1 MVRRSIRKSTTPTI
15 AKPATNGQS
24 PNAMT
29 QHVNIV
35 SIDPKDPMTKLS
47 RSPERNTF
55 QRDNYL
61 RRKMEEGDLP
71 DPEYVKMYENINF
84 DKLSREEDPNWK
96 KDNLEYD
103 LRSTDWM
110 LAKVRESRIYAQNLY
125 AAICNN
131 EFQKLDVMPILK
143 DQRWGASWRYAGGI
157 IADMLEKGD
166 YIDWYCSGI
175 RNNDELEPSEW
186 ENWTLEQQTFY
197 KEGLSFVAE
206 SVVTEEIR
214 ADLKRLGWIVL
225 DDD

>member
-1 MVRRSIRKSTTPTI
+1 MTVII
-15 AKPATNGQS
+15 ASPVTSGQS
-24 PNAMT
+24 PSAMT
-29 QHVNIV
+29 QPVNIV
-35 SIDPKDPMTKLS
+35 SIDQKDPMTELS

-61 RRKMEEGDLP
+61 RRKMEEGNLP

-103 LRSTDWM
+103 LRSTDWI

-175 RNNDELEPSEW
+175 RNGDELLPGEW
-186 ENWTLEQQTFY
+186 EKLTLEQQTYF

-214 ADLKRLGWIVL
+214 ADLKKLGWIVI
-225 DDD
+225 DD

>member
-1 MVRRSIRKSTTPTI
+1 MTVII
-15 AKPATNGQS
+15 ASPATSGQS
-24 PNAMT
+24 PSAMT
-29 QHVNIV
+29 QPVNIV
-35 SIDPKDPMTKLS
+35 SIDQKDPMTELS

-61 RRKMEEGDLP
+61 RRKMEEGNLP

-103 LRSTDWM
+103 LRSTDWI

-175 RNNDELEPSEW
+175 RNGDELLPGEW
-186 ENWTLEQQTFY
+186 ETLTLEQQTYF
-197 KEGLSFVAE
+197 KEGLSFVSE
-206 SVVTEEIR
+206 SVVTDEIR
-214 ADLKRLGWIVL
+214 ADLKRLGWIVM
-225 DDD
+225 DSND

>member
-1 MVRRSIRKSTTPTI
+1 
-15 AKPATNGQS
+15 
-24 PNAMT
+24 MT

-35 SIDPKDPMTKLS
+35 SIDQKGPMTKLS
-47 RSPERNTF
+47 RSPDRNTF

-61 RRKMEEGDLP
+61 KRKMEEGNLP

-84 DKLSREEDPNWK
+84 DKMIKEEDPNWK
-96 KDNLEYD
+96 KDNMEYD
-103 LRSTDWM
+103 LRSTDWI

-143 DQRWGASWRYAGGI
+143 DKRWSASWRYAGGI

-175 RNNDELEPSEW
+175 RNGDELLPGEW
-186 ENWTLEQQTFY
+186 ETLTLEQQTYF
-197 KEGLSFVAE
+197 KEGLSFVSE
-206 SVVTEEIR
+206 SVVTDEIR
-214 ADLKRLGWIVL
+214 ADLKRLGWIVM
-225 DDD
+225 DSND

>member
-1 MVRRSIRKSTTPTI
+1 MI
-15 AKPATNGQS
+15 
-24 PNAMT
+24 
-29 QHVNIV
+29 
-35 SIDPKDPMTKLS
+35 S

-55 QRDNYL
+55 QRDNYIK
-61 RRKMEEGDLP
+61 RKMEEGNSP
-71 DPEYVKMYENINF
+71 DPEYIKMYEEINF

-103 LRSTDWM
+103 LRSTDWI

-131 EFQKLDVMPILK
+131 DFQKLDVMPILK
-143 DQRWGASWRYAGGI
+143 DQRWSASWRYAGGI

-175 RNNDELEPSEW
+175 RNDDTLEPGEW
-186 ENWTLEQQTFY
+186 DSWTLEQQTFY
-197 KEGLSFVAE
+197 KEGQSFVGE

-214 ADLKRLGWIVL
+214 EDLKRLGWIVIENN
-225 DDD
+225 D